1 MFENLDKR
9 RLFLIVGIGLA
20 VVVLAWLLYLAL
32 RPAPAPVTPP
42 VNEEPGVPGG
52 LPPAGNLNI
61 NVNQPSVSTTPL
73 FPSAS
78 TIAEGGVTAAPA
90 LTSGS
95 TVEPFG
101 TANGG
106 ARYYDLSTCQFYET
120 QPNGERTT
128 LSDAKYCSVQNVT
141 WSPDGQSTVLE
152 FPDGAN
158 VVYDFATNKQYT
170 LPKEMTEFSFAPSGG
185 QIVGKYLSSNPADN
199 WIVSVNTNGSQL
211 TPIEPMGENADK
223 VDVSWSA
230 NNQVVALS
238 RTGEASGLFSQQV
251 LLIGFHGEN
260 FRSLQI
266 EGRGF
271 VPKWTPDGQKLLYS
285 VYSDATNYMP
295 MLYLV
300 DAATDRVGQ
309 NKIALGLNTWAD
321 KCTFAGGL
329 AYCAVPQGLP
339 EGAGFTRALAQG
351 LPDAIWQID
360 LASGG
365 TALLAQPINEQG
377 QGIATSGITVSADG
391 RWLYFTDAATGQ
403 LRSVQLKQ

>member
-9 RLFLIVGIGLA
+9 KLILLVGVGLA

-128 LSDAKYCSVQNVT
+128 LSDAKYCSAQNVT

-152 FPDGAN
+152 F
-158 VVYDFATNKQYT
+158 
-170 LPKEMTEFSFAPSGG
+170 
-185 QIVGKYLSSNPADN
+185 
-199 WIVSVNTNGSQL
+199 
-211 TPIEPMGENADK
+211 
-223 VDVSWSA
+223 
-230 NNQVVALS
+230 
-238 RTGEASGLFSQQV
+238 
-251 LLIGFHGEN
+251 
-260 FRSLQI
+260 
-266 EGRGF
+266 
-271 VPKWTPDGQKLLYS
+271 
-285 VYSDATNYMP
+285 
-295 MLYLV
+295 
-300 DAATDRVGQ
+300 
-309 NKIALGLNTWAD
+309 
-321 KCTFAGGL
+321 
-329 AYCAVPQGLP
+329 
-339 EGAGFTRALAQG
+339 
-351 LPDAIWQID
+351 
-360 LASGG
+360 
-365 TALLAQPINEQG
+365 
-377 QGIATSGITVSADG
+377 
-391 RWLYFTDAATGQ
+391 
-403 LRSVQLKQ
+403 